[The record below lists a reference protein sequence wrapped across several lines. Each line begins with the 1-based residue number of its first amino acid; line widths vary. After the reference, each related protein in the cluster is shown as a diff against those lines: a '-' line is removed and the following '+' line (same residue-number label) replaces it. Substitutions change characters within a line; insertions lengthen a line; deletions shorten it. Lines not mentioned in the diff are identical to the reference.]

1 MFGPV
6 IETQI
11 KFEHSMSL
19 AVPSHP
25 LPSPVSSGACA
36 AVTVSV
42 VIPAFNC
49 GDEIVG
55 AINSAL
61 AQVGVVTEVLVVND
75 GSTDGRTVEVLR
87 QLQLHH
93 PEQLT
98 VLHQPNQGPAAARNN
113 AIREA
118 KGDWVAF
125 LDHDDRWSIDK
136 LQQQLKIAIDHAVDI
151 VLTAA
156 ENFDDI
162 RRVAQLRAVP
172 AIDTQT
178 DVYRELLAD
187 NFVTLS
193 SVLVRRDCLL
203 MAGLFDEQWK
213 GVEDWAL
220 WLTLANIGCRF
231 SSIPDPLVQ
240 YRWHATSLSRNHD
253 AMQRQRR
260 ELIRQSLKSA
270 RGRQLNRRDRRKI
283 LADERLCSAWF
294 MAEASPRK
302 AILLYL
308 QALRHRPLDV
318 PAWKGVIKG
327 LLRRS

>member
-1 MFGPV
+1 MLTAIQP
-6 IETQI
+6 
-11 KFEHSMSL
+11 
-19 AVPSHP
+19 AVATAP
-25 LPSPVSSGACA
+25 LRSERTTDVSI
-36 AVTVSV
+36 SV

-55 AINSAL
+55 AIDSAL
-61 AQVGVVTEVLVVND
+61 AQVGVTTEVLVVND
-75 GSTDGRTVEVLR
+75 GSTDDRTVDVLR
-87 QLQLHH
+87 QLRIQH
-93 PEQLT
+93 PGRLT
-98 VLHQPNQGPAAARNN
+98 VLHQPNQGPAAARNT
-113 AIREA
+113 AIRQA
-118 KGDWVAF
+118 KGDWIAF

-136 LQQQLKIAIDHAVDI
+136 LQQQLKIAIDQAADV

-172 AIDTQT
+172 QMDTQS

-193 SVLVRRDCLL
+193 SALVRRDCLL

-231 SSIPDPLVQ
+231 SSIPHPLVQ

-270 RGRQLNRRDRRKI
+270 RGRQLSRRDRRKI
-283 LADERLCSAWF
+283 LAGERMCSAWF
-294 MAEASPRK
+294 LAEASPRK

-308 QALRHRPLDV
+308 QALRYRPLHV

>member
-1 MFGPV
+1 M
-6 IETQI
+6 
-11 KFEHSMSL
+11 
-19 AVPSHP
+19 
-25 LPSPVSSGACA
+25 
-36 AVTVSV
+36 SV

-55 AINSAL
+55 AIDSAL

-75 GSTDGRTVEVLR
+75 GSTDGRTVDVLR
-87 QLQLHH
+87 QLQTQH
-93 PEQLT
+93 PERLT
-98 VLHQPNQGPAAARNN
+98 VLHQPNQGPAAARNT
-113 AIREA
+113 AIRQA
-118 KGDWVAF
+118 KGDWIAF

-136 LQQQLKIAIDHAVDI
+136 LQQQLKIGMDLTADV

-162 RRVAQLRAVP
+162 RRVAQLRGVP
-172 AIDTQT
+172 PIDTQT

-193 SVLVRRDCLL
+193 SALVRRDCLM

-231 SSIPDPLVQ
+231 AAIPHPLVQ
-240 YRWHATSLSRNHD
+240 YRWHATSLSRNHE

-260 ELIRQSLKSA
+260 ELIQQSLKSA
-270 RGRQLNRRDRRKI
+270 RGRQVSRIDRRKI
-283 LADERLCSAWF
+283 LAGERMCSAWF

-308 QALRHRPLDV
+308 QALRHCPLHL